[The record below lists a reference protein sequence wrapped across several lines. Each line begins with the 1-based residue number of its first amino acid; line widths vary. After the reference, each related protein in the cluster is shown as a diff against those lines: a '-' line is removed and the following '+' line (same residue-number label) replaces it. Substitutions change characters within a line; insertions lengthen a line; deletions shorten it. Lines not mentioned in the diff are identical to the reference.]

1 MNAFKHGVL
10 AVGLFAASSNAQPLL
25 IDFESIPAMSNAP
38 GAPIPAASQLRD
50 QFLASHGVRFSSGAA
65 FAAVVNHGPNTPSG
79 LNIVGGA
86 TPDGRLTYNPTFP
99 IDATFFDA
107 TGTVPRV
114 VSVVSVRGD
123 LQPIP
128 GTKTLQA
135 FDIAGVMLGSL
146 TLQDADPEPLRITAP
161 GIHRA
166 RFFSSS
172 STIGFDDLRFD
183 TPSDPCR
190 ADFNRD
196 GFLDFFDYD
205 TFVQCFETD
214 ICEGGSA
221 DFNRDG
227 FVDFFD
233 YDEFVLAFET
243 GC

>member
-1 MNAFKHGVL
+1 MNAFKHGLV
-10 AVGLFAASSNAQPLL
+10 AVGLFAVSVNAQPLF
-25 IDFESIPAMSNAP
+25 IDFESIPAMSNSP
-38 GAPIPAASQLRD
+38 GALIPASSQLRD
-50 QFLASHGVRFSSGAA
+50 QFLASHGVRFTSGAA

-86 TPDGRLTYNPTFP
+86 TPDGRLTYNQAFP
-99 IDATFFDA
+99 IDAAFFDP
-107 TGTVPRV
+107 TGTAPRV

-128 GTKTLQA
+128 GTKTLQV
-135 FDIAGVMLGSL
+135 FDVAGILLGSQ
-146 TLQDADPEPLRITAP
+146 TLQDSDRDPLRIAAP

-172 STIGFDDLRFD
+172 ATIGFDDLRFD
-183 TPSDPCR
+183 TPVDPCS

-205 TFVQCFETD
+205 AFVQCFETEACGD
-214 ICEGGSA
+214 GSA

-233 YDEFVLAFET
+233 YDDFVQAFET